1 MTILSPSIVVFFL
14 ALLVSFPHFN
24 NATASDACKAATRIS
39 PTIDLNFCI
48 TSLQSDSTSSSTNA
62 LGLAKI
68 VVGLASK
75 HAKTTKAKINKM
87 LLDAAYGNIMPE
99 IHTCRS
105 LYSRMIDYL
114 STAADGLSSSN
125 YADAKTYLSA
135 ALDAPCDC
143 NEAFSKKQAP
153 PVLSNENETVK
164 QLTEISLALV
174 NM

>member
-1 MTILSPSIVVFFL
+1 MTILSPSIVLFFL

-39 PTIDLNFCI
+39 PTINLNFCI
-48 TSLQSDSTSSSTNA
+48 TSLQSDSTSSSTNS

-68 VVGLASK
+68 AVGLASK

-105 LYSRMIDYL
+105 LYSRMMDYL
-114 STAADGLSSSN
+114 SIAADALNSEN
-125 YADAKTYLSA
+125 YDDAKTYLSTA
-135 ALDAPCDC
+135 FDAPCDC
-143 NEAFSKKQAP
+143 GDAFSKKQAP
-153 PVLSNENETVK
+153 PVLANEDETAK
-164 QLTEISLALV
+164 QLTDIALALV